1 MDFSACLPYYERL
14 IVAVRSRT
22 GRFPIKFVDGRYAPA
37 TNTSPSLYRGGLRF
51 LLEAT
56 SGRELDM
63 PVVPRPAQL
72 PHRSRFVPPQA
83 TQVRDVKRWPT
94 LAATMPV
101 P

>member
-1 MDFSACLPYYERL
+1 
-14 IVAVRSRT
+14 
-22 GRFPIKFVDGRYAPA
+22 
-37 TNTSPSLYRGGLRF
+37 
-51 LLEAT
+51 
-56 SGRELDM
+56 M